1 MQKIEK
7 PLSPKQ
13 QQALVAL
20 LSSPSVK
27 RAAERC
33 DVSERTL
40 FNYLE
45 DERFVS
51 ELKKR
56 QDQLLEAVTMSLT
69 GLTVRACEVLA
80 EVMDSETAS
89 DACRTRAAIAALRYS
104 GEWRELG
111 ELSERV
117 MQLEMRLEIGGR
129 P

>member
-1 MQKIEK
+1 
-7 PLSPKQ
+7 
-13 QQALVAL
+13 VAL

-56 QDQLLEAVTMSLT
+56 QDQLLQAVTTSLS
-69 GLTVRACEVLA
+69 GLATRACEVLD
-80 EVMDSETAS
+80 EVMNDEDATAP
-89 DACRTRAAIAALRYS
+89 CRTRAATAALQYAR
-104 GEWRELG
+104 EWRELG
-111 ELSERV
+111 ELSERLIA
-117 MQLEMRLEIGGR
+117 LEMRLQIGGKL
-129 P
+129 